1 MNIRDYVRRYLEYLE
16 IEKGRSAKTLENYK
30 RYLEEFLDFAKVGSP
45 TEIDT
50 NLVREYRLYL
60 NRQRDQK
67 GMPLQKATQNYYLI
81 ALRGLLKYLARQE
94 EMDVFPADRIE
105 LAREEE
111 KKVKVLNEEQLERLL
126 HAPDVKIE
134 VGRRDRA
141 ILELLFSTGLR
152 VSELTGLNRDD
163 INLKTREI
171 SVLGKGKRVR
181 VVFISDDAAAA
192 LSSYLDQRVDE
203 FKPLFIRYAGG
214 KGGLDKAGED
224 LRLTPRSIQRM
235 VKKYARK
242 AGLAIDP
249 TPHTLRHTFATDL
262 LREGADIRAVQEMLG
277 HKDISTTQIY
287 THVTNPQLKEI
298 HRKYHRG
305 NKTKA

>member
-1 MNIRDYVRRYLEYLE
+1 MDINDYIKRYLEYLE

-30 RYLEEFLDFAKVGSP
+30 RYLEEFLDFAKADSP
-45 TEIDT
+45 TAISSK
-50 NLVREYRLYL
+50 LVREYRLHL
-60 NRQRDQK
+60 NRRKDRS
-67 GMPLQKATQNYYLI
+67 GTPLKKATQNYYLI
-81 ALRGLLKYLARQE
+81 ALRGFLRYVAHVE
-94 EMDVFPADRIE
+94 ELDVFPADRIE

-126 HAPDVKIE
+126 RAPDVKIE

-181 VVFISDDAAAA
+181 VVFISDDAAVA

-214 KGGLDKAGED
+214 KSLVAKGGED
-224 LRLTPRSIQRM
+224 LRLTPRSIQRL

-262 LREGADIRAVQEMLG
+262 LREGADLRAVQEMLG
-277 HKDISTTQIY
+277 HKSVSTTQIY

-305 NKTKA
+305 NK

>member
-1 MNIRDYVRRYLEYLE
+1 MDIKDYVKRYLEYLE

-30 RYLEEFLDFAKVGSP
+30 RYLEEFLDFAKVDSP
-45 TEIDT
+45 TGV
-50 NLVREYRLYL
+50 NSKLVREYRLYL
-60 NRQRDQK
+60 NRRSDRA
-67 GMPLQKATQNYYLI
+67 GRPLKKATQNYYLI
-81 ALRGLLKYLARQE
+81 ALRGLLRYLARVE
-94 EMDVFPADRIE
+94 ELGVMPADRIE
-105 LAREEE
+105 LAKEEE
-111 KKVKVLNEEQLERLL
+111 KKVRVLNDEQLEHLL
-126 HAPDVKIE
+126 ASPGIRTKG
-134 VGRRDRA
+134 GRRDKA

-152 VSELTGLNRDD
+152 VSELVELNRDD

-181 VVFISDDAAAA
+181 VVFISDDAAVA

-214 KGGLDKAGED
+214 KSLVAKGGED
-224 LRLTPRSIQRM
+224 LRLTPRSIQRL

-242 AGLAIDP
+242 SGLAIDP

-262 LREGADIRAVQEMLG
+262 LREGADLRAVQEMLG
-277 HKDISTTQIY
+277 HKNVSTTQIY

-305 NKTKA
+305 NK

>member
-1 MNIRDYVRRYLEYLE
+1 MVMDIKDYVKRYLEYLE

-30 RYLEEFLDFAKVGSP
+30 RYLEEFLDFAKADSP
-45 TEIDT
+45 TEI
-50 NLVREYRLYL
+50 NSKLVRNYRLYL
-60 NRQRDQK
+60 NRRRDRSGETLK
-67 GMPLQKATQNYYLI
+67 KKTQNYYLI
-81 ALRGLLKYLARQE
+81 ALRGLLKYLARVE
-94 EMDVFPADRIE
+94 ELDVMPADRIE
-105 LAREEE
+105 LAKEEE

-126 HAPDVKIE
+126 AAPNAKTK
-134 VGRRDRA
+134 VGRRDKA

-152 VSELTGLNRDD
+152 VSELVGLSRDD

-192 LSSYLDQRVDE
+192 LVSYFDQRIDE
-203 FKPLFIRYAGG
+203 FKPLFIRYAGRKDSVG
-214 KGGLDKAGED
+214 KAGED
-224 LRLTPRSIQRM
+224 LRLTPRSIQRL

-262 LREGADIRAVQEMLG
+262 LREGADLRAVQEMLG
-277 HKDISTTQIY
+277 HKNVSTTQIY
-287 THVTNPQLKEI
+287 THVTNPQLKEM

-305 NKTKA
+305 NR